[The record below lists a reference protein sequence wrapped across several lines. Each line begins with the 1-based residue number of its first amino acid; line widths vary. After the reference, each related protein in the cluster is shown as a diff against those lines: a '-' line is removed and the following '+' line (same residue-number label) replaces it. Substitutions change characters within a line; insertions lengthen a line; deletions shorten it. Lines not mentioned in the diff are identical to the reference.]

1 MQLFLFCLLNVRL
14 IPNRKI
20 ILEGIKKNVSYLCI
34 ETMQQRLDRLKLIVK
49 TTKIKQIKKIKIET
63 KLLKEFPAVQE
74 FN

>member
-34 ETMQQRLDRLKLIVK
+34 ETMQQRLDHLKLIVK

>member
-1 MQLFLFCLLNVRL
+1 MFLFCLLNVRL

-34 ETMQQRLDRLKLIVK
+34 ETMQQRLDHLKLIVK

>member
-1 MQLFLFCLLNVRL
+1 M
-14 IPNRKI
+14 
-20 ILEGIKKNVSYLCI
+20 SYLCI
-34 ETMQQRLDRLKLIVK
+34 ETMQQRLDHLKLIVK